1 VKLPWSE
8 LKNQNQRSIVST
20 TTEFTRSPTRREE
33 ASILP
38 KSLLLFEELIKNI
51 QTKMMLYWI
60 LSWVLVLP
68 RLRVRTPNEDLG
80 VQLSKEYFDK
90 VKELI

>member
-1 VKLPWSE
+1 
-8 LKNQNQRSIVST
+8 
-20 TTEFTRSPTRREE
+20 
-33 ASILP
+33 
-38 KSLLLFEELIKNI
+38 
-51 QTKMMLYWI
+51 MMLYWI